1 VHVIGEFGVGMHL
14 AELCREEY
22 PRFVNICLWIIAEL
36 AVISDDIPEG
46 SSVIQFVSLCAL
58 CSFSNAIFM
67 FFFSLLQCWAQPLHS
82 TYCSRSQC
90 GLESSSQCSAPSCF
104 LGCRDLGYA
113 KPYLLFVDDYIFMI
127 TITFILRS

>member
-1 VHVIGEFGVGMHL
+1 MHVIGEFGVGMHL

-67 FFFSLLQCWAQPLHS
+67 FFFHYCSAGHSLCIQHTAQDPSVGWSHPHSVQHPLAS
-82 TYCSRSQC
+82 WGAEIWGTQNPTYC
-90 GLESSSQCSAPSCF
+90 LLMIISS
-104 LGCRDLGYA
+104 
-113 KPYLLFVDDYIFMI
+113 
-127 TITFILRS
+127 